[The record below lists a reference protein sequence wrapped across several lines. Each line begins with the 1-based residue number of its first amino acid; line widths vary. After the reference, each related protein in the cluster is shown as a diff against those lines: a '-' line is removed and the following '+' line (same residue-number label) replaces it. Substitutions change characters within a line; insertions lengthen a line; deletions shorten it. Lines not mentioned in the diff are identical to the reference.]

1 MDKVDYIG
9 LISHEVK
16 TPIAT
21 ISGYADIIQSGM
33 ADEEITK
40 RYAGNIYR
48 ESNRMAKLVD
58 NLVYIVKYMQNE
70 LVPQLYEKAI
80 NRIVSNAVERI
91 LVENMDKGFL
101 DIKITG
107 NAEGMIDE
115 FMLEEAVY
123 QILDNAVIYGNNT
136 FKNNSDL
143 PYASIDIN
151 ISTNDGKVII
161 KIADCG
167 QGMNREDTEKVFD
180 IFYRVDKKYSRSI
193 GCNGLGLPVAKCITA
208 VHGGECLIESKVG
221 DGTKVTLIV

>member
-58 NLVYIVKYMQNE
+58 NLVYVVKYMQNE

-91 LVENMDKGFL
+91 LVENTDKGFL

-123 QILDNAVIYGNNT
+123 QILDNAVIYGKLGSLSCTGET
-136 FKNNSDL
+136 FME
-143 PYASIDIN
+143 
-151 ISTNDGKVII
+151 II
-161 KIADCG
+161 PLKTIPIYHMQA
-167 QGMNREDTEKVFD
+167 
-180 IFYRVDKKYSRSI
+180 
-193 GCNGLGLPVAKCITA
+193 
-208 VHGGECLIESKVG
+208 
-221 DGTKVTLIV
+221 